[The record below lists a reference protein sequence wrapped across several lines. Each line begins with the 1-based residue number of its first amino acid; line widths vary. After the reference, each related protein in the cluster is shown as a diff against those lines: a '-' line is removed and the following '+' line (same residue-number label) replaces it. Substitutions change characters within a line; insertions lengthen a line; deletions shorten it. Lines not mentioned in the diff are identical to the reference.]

1 MKLTY
6 SFPSRSRP
14 VKFFAALDNIRSMS
28 NSMNYE
34 IIAKIDSDDKSFTQ
48 RFIDRLEEYP
58 EVILKM
64 GRSKNK
70 VHAVNRDLEGMTGE
84 ILCLH
89 SDDMVFIKKGF
100 DDTIRG
106 QFLETNYYPMDG
118 GGVKCETTLL
128 FDGLLHF
135 PDGYANERVCTY
147 SIMHVNY
154 YKRFG
159 FIYNPVY
166 LSHWVDEEQTE
177 VAKILGK
184 YKFVNER
191 ILQHEHP
198 VLGHIPRDEM
208 YLRDRKYYQLEK
220 GKFDARKRINF
231 GL

>member
-28 NSMNYE
+28 NSDNYE
-34 IIAKIDSDDKSFTQ
+34 VIAKIDDDDKTFTD
-48 RFIDRLEEYP
+48 RFKQRLEQYP
-58 EVILKM
+58 EVIVKY
-64 GRSKNK
+64 GRSKSK

-84 ILCLH
+84 ILLLH

-100 DDTIRG
+100 DGIIRK
-106 QFLETNYYPMDG
+106 QFIHIDAGLT
-118 GGVKCETTLL
+118 VTH

-135 PDGYANERVCTY
+135 PDGFANERVCTY

-159 FIYNPVY
+159 WIYNPIY
-166 LSHWVDEEQTE
+166 LSHWVDEEQTL
-177 VAKILGK
+177 VAKALGK
-184 YKFVNER
+184 YKFVNQQ
-191 ILQHEHP
+191 IFQHEHP

-208 YLRDRKYYQLEK
+208 YQQDRKFYQLEK
-220 GKFDARKRINF
+220 GKFEERKRINF